1 MAAEE
6 DIENDCILVQTDCA
20 FNIVL
25 TVLES
30 LSNDD
35 EFHVSSYKV
44 VTIKNIESDD
54 PDDHYSLRFGGG
66 GRLYLQCFARTA
78 SSVLRMMMLKS
89 VNASRWC
96 PRIGQHSERRN
107 KQKMQLE
114 THVQPRRREFA
125 IAATKSAAEEYYTYY
140 DHLHPH
146 LKLRKG
152 FCLCNQLM
160 IGGPCKV

>member
-1 MAAEE
+1 MAVFNQAEE

-66 GRLYLQCFARTA
+66 GDQPFPQRLQCFARTT

-96 PRIGQHSERRN
+96 PRIGQYSER
-107 KQKMQLE
+107 
-114 THVQPRRREFA
+114 
-125 IAATKSAAEEYYTYY
+125 
-140 DHLHPH
+140 
-146 LKLRKG
+146 
-152 FCLCNQLM
+152 
-160 IGGPCKV
+160 